1 MADISQN
8 SARVAKNTLLLY
20 MRMLLMMAIGLFTSR
35 IVLKALGVD
44 NFGIYNVVY
53 EMVMLFTIV
62 SNSISTAISRFM
74 AYEIGRGDELSQRK
88 VFSSAMIIQTMMSLL
103 LLVLV
108 FTAGLWYL
116 RNVMVM
122 PADRADAAFWV
133 MVCSALLMVV
143 QLYSVPFNATIIA
156 NEQMKAFAYISI
168 LEALLKL
175 SVALLLWFGSGDVL
189 ITYAVLMLGA
199 GLLTRSA
206 YAIYC
211 HRHFAITN
219 GRWIYDG
226 DTIRRMLSFS
236 GWGMMGNC
244 ASVLNTKGISLV
256 SNGFFGVGI
265 NAARGIAMQVENIV
279 RQFINNFLTAL
290 TPQITKSWS
299 GGNAPYSYV
308 LVAKGCKFSYLMT
321 LLFVVPFAFEADMI
335 LYVWLGDVPEYAAT
349 FARLV
354 MICLLVDLPSYSL
367 FQLVLASG
375 RVSRYYTVISVL
387 LSLVFAGSWIA
398 FSAGAAPQSTYWIS
412 IAVYSLIVCSRLYF
426 AHRETA
432 MPAGPFVRE
441 AVLPCLAVTAVSVGA
456 DALMWYALPAGWL
469 RLMLILC
476 LGTIVMAAATY
487 IIALTPGERTFVID
501 KAKKFFG
508 GISSDKN

>member
-20 MRMLLMMAIGLFTSR
+20 VRMLLMMVIGLFTSR
-35 IVLKALGVD
+35 IVLRSLGVD

-53 EMVMLFTIV
+53 EMVMLYTIV
-62 SNSISTAISRFM
+62 TNSISTAVSRFM
-74 AYEIGRGDELSQRK
+74 AYEIGRGDVLSQRK
-88 VFSSAMIIQTMMSLL
+88 VFSSAMIIQTMLSVL
-103 LLVLV
+103 LLVVV
-108 FTAGLWYL
+108 FTLGLWYL
-116 RNVMVM
+116 RNVMVL

-133 MVCSALLMVV
+133 MVCSALLLIV

-175 SVALLLWFGSGDVL
+175 SVALMLWFGRGDVL
-189 ITYAVLMLGA
+189 ITYAVLMLIVGI
-199 GLLTRSA
+199 LVRSA
-206 YAIYC
+206 YAVYC
-211 HRHFAITN
+211 HRHFELTR

-226 DTIRRMLSFS
+226 GTIRRMLSFS
-236 GWGMMGNC
+236 GWGMLG
-244 ASVLNTKGISLV
+244 SSVGVLNTKGLSLV
-256 SNGFFGVGI
+256 SNSFFGVGI

-279 RQFINNFLTAL
+279 KQFINNFLTAL

-299 GGNAPYSYV
+299 GGKAFYSYV

-321 LLFVVPFAFEADMI
+321 LLFVVPFAFETEMI
-335 LYVWLGDVPEYAAT
+335 LDVWLGAVPDYAAT
-349 FARLV
+349 FARLA

-375 RVSRYYTVISVL
+375 KVSRYYIATSVL
-387 LSLVFAGSWIA
+387 LSLVFIGSWAA

-412 IAVYSLIVCSRLYF
+412 IAVYCLMDCSRLYF
-426 AHRETA
+426 AHRETD
-432 MPAGPFVRE
+432 MPFGPFVRE
-441 AVLPCLAVTAVSVGA
+441 ALLPCLAVTVISVAA
-456 DALMWYALPAGWL
+456 DAMMWYFLPGGWL

-476 LGTIVMAAATY
+476 VGTLVMAAATY
-487 IIALTPGERTFVID
+487 CMALTSGERSFIID
-501 KAKKFFG
+501 RVRRVLRR
-508 GISSDKN
+508 